1 MNKKTINAPSVWKI
15 VKWPLI
21 ALVLFSFG
29 GFLVAP
35 PVAKYFLTK
44 NLSETLGRDVFIEDI
59 DLNPY
64 ALSAKVYKFLIKDKD
79 KASTLLSFDE
89 LSVNLQI
96 SSILKKGLVIKEI
109 TLDRPSLHIVHLE
122 GARYNFS
129 DLTDR
134 SGEEAAPGAEPL
146 RFSFNNIQILNG
158 SIDFLDTPLK
168 TKHEVR
174 DITLAVPMISNM
186 PSDVEIHTRPL
197 FRAVVNGTSFAL
209 DGDTKPFSDSLET
222 IIDLDIKDIDLPH
235 YLAYVPFP
243 VNFKL
248 LSGTISGTSRISY
261 VQLKDRPAA
270 LTVTGDMSLENLKV
284 TDLSDNPL
292 IQLPL
297 YAVRQAVIDLT
308 DKTVTVNETYA
319 KDGSIFVQRLKDGTV
334 NVEPQLPRLAEKLEE
349 AAEEREEEPWKVLV
363 KNLVYDNFTISYED
377 RVPAD
382 PVNLV
387 AEAIHLKG
395 ENISTE
401 KDSRGS
407 LACSFK
413 LNKEGSVSTESSIS
427 INPVSADTKF
437 SIENIALVPLQPYIT
452 EQINILITNG
462 ALSADGNLFYQA
474 SGEKGSKADFK
485 GTVSVAKFATVDKK
499 TAGDFLK
506 WKSLF
511 FKGIDFKLEPLK
523 VHINSVALTD
533 FYSRLAINSDG
544 SMNVQEIVKK
554 EERETGEAPSAGLPG
569 KDTKAAGGEKL
580 ITVNAVTLQ
589 GGTIQFSDQH
599 ITPSYSANLLEIGG
613 RISGLSSEKNST
625 ADVDLK
631 GKLENYAP
639 LEIRGKINPLAE
651 DLFVD
656 LAVDFTDM
664 DLSSL
669 TPYAGK
675 YAGYSI
681 QKGRLSLG
689 LKYLIAGKKLDSEN
703 KVMLDQF
710 TFGEQVESPDAT
722 KLPVR
727 LAVSL
732 LKDRTGEINLDLPVS
747 GKIDD
752 PEFRIGRVVLKM
764 ITNILVKVATSPFAL
779 LGKIVGGG
787 EELSYLEFDYGS
799 SDMSRLN
806 REKLDK
812 LVKALTER
820 PNLNVDVAGFTDI
833 ERDRDGLR
841 QSALSDKL
849 KSRKLKEM
857 IEKGQ
862 AAISPGEIEIAAEEY
877 ETYLEKAYDAET
889 FPKPRD
895 ADGLEK
901 KLPPEEMEK
910 LILTN
915 ILITEDELRAL
926 ASKRALGV
934 KNYFLKSGGIDIK
947 RIFLTEP
954 ESLQPEKKDTV
965 KNSRVV
971 FTLK

>member
-64 ALSAKVYKFLIKDKD
+64 ALSAKAYKFLIKDKD

-129 DLTDR
+129 DLTDG

-209 DGDTKPFSDSLET
+209 DGETKPFSDSLET
-222 IIDLDIKDIDLPH
+222 HIDLDIKDIDMPH

-248 LSGTISGTSRISY
+248 LSGTISGQSRISY
-261 VQLKDRPAA
+261 VQFKDSPAA

-297 YAVRQAVIDLT
+297 YGIRQAVIDLT
-308 DKTVTVNETYA
+308 QKTVTINEAYS
-319 KDGSIFVQRLKDGTV
+319 KDGSLFIQRSKDGTV
-334 NVEPQLPRLAEKLEE
+334 NIEPQLPRLAEKLEE
-349 AAEEREEEPWKVLV
+349 AAEKKEEAPWTVAV
-363 KNLVYDNFTISYED
+363 KKMAYDDFTISFED
-377 RVPAD
+377 LVPAD
-382 PVNLV
+382 PVKLV
-387 AEAIHLKG
+387 AEEIKLKG
-395 ENISTE
+395 ENITTK

-413 LNKEGSVSTESSIS
+413 LNKTGSVSAESRLS

-437 SIENIALVPLQPYIT
+437 SVKDIALVPLQPYIT
-452 EQINILITNG
+452 EQVNILITNG
-462 ALSADGNLFYQA
+462 ALSAEGDLFYQA
-474 SGEKGSKADFK
+474 PGEMGSKTDFK

-554 EERETGEAPSAGLPG
+554 EEGKPGEVPSDGLPE
-569 KDTKAAGGEKL
+569 KDKRAAGGEKI

-589 GGTIQFSDQH
+589 GGTVQFSDQH
-599 ITPSYSANLLEIGG
+599 IKPSYAANLLEIGG
-613 RISGLSSEKNST
+613 RISGLSSKTDST

-639 LEIRGKINPLAE
+639 LEIRGKINPLA
-651 DLFVD
+651 DKLFVD
-656 LAVDFTDM
+656 LSVDFTDM

-752 PEFRIGRVVLKM
+752 PEFRIGRVVLTM

-787 EELSYLEFDYGS
+787 EELSYVEFEYGS
-799 SDMSRLN
+799 ADMSMQS

-812 LVKALTER
+812 LVTALSER
-820 PNLNVDVAGFTDI
+820 PNLNVDVAGFSDI
-833 ERDRDGLR
+833 EQDRKALR
-841 QSALSDKL
+841 QNAFTDKL
-849 KSRKLKEM
+849 KAQKMKDM
-857 IEKGQ
+857 IAAGQ
-862 AAISPGEIEIAAEEY
+862 PGISLGEIEIGADEY
-877 ETYLEKAYDAET
+877 EQYVGMAYNAET

-895 ADGLEK
+895 AEGLEK

-915 ILITEDELRAL
+915 IIITDDNLRVL
-926 ASKRALGV
+926 ASKRALAV
-934 KNYFLKSGGIDIK
+934 KNYFLKSGGIDSK
-947 RIFLTEP
+947 RIFLTEST
-954 ESLQPEKKDTV
+954 SLLPEKKDTL
-965 KNSRVV
+965 KNSRVD